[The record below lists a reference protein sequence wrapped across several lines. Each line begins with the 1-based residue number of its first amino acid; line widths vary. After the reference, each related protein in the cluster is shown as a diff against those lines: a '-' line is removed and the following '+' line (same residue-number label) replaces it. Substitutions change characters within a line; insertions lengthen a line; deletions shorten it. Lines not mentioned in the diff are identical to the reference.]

1 MELMNKNLTSKHRKI
16 FAVIAAAFLIFAL
29 SGCNR
34 KNGGNKKPV
43 VLCSTFPLYDWA
55 RNILN
60 GSDFFDLQLLN
71 TKGTDMHSFQPSVSD
86 MARISSADFLFYV
99 GGESE
104 EWIKDA
110 LSERKNQN
118 QISLSF
124 IDCLGQE
131 LMFESSEGI
140 LGEVEEEEEI
150 PAYDEHIWLS
160 LKKADKCAAFMAI
173 TFSASDEENAE
184 LYAKNYSAYNGEL
197 LKLDDEFKSVFGNE
211 SVLLFADRFPFLY
224 FADDYNLTT
233 YAAFPGCSA
242 ETEASF
248 RTVIG
253 LADKVK
259 ENNLQTIFVLENSSS
274 KMADQIIKTAG
285 TETKIKVLNSL
296 QGISMNDIKNGATY
310 IGLMEENLE
319 VLRGSY

>member
-1 MELMNKNLTSKHRKI
+1 MDFMNKNRKI
-16 FAVIAAAFLIFAL
+16 FTVIVAAFLVFAF
-29 SGCNR
+29 SGCSK
-34 KNGGNKKPV
+34 KNGGSKKPV
-43 VLCSTFPLYDWA
+43 VLCSTFPIYDWA
-55 RNILN
+55 RNILK
-60 GSDFFDLQLLN
+60 GSDFFELQLLN
-71 TKGTDMHSFQPSVSD
+71 TKGTDMHSFQPSISD
-86 MARISSADFLFYV
+86 MARISSADFLIYV

-118 QISLSF
+118 QISLSL

-131 LMFESSEGI
+131 LMLESSEGI
-140 LGEVEEEEEI
+140 LGEVEEEEDEE

-160 LKKADKCAAFMAI
+160 LKKAGECTAFMAFI
-173 TFSASDEENAE
+173 FSTSDEEHAE
-184 LYAKNYSAYNGEL
+184 LYTENYEAYTEEL
-197 LKLDDEFKSVFGNE
+197 LKLDNEFKSVLGNE

-224 FADDYNLTT
+224 FAHDYNLTT

-248 RTVIG
+248 RTVIE

-259 ENNLQTIFVLENSSS
+259 ENNLQTVYVLENSSS
-274 KMADQIIKTAG
+274 KMAEQIIKTAG

-296 QGISMNDIKNGATY
+296 QSITMNDIKNGATY

-319 VLRGSY
+319 VLRGSN

>member
-1 MELMNKNLTSKHRKI
+1 MNKKI
-16 FAVIAAAFLIFAL
+16 CTVIFAAFLIFVF
-29 SGCNR
+29 SGCSK
-34 KNGGNKKPV
+34 KNGENKKPV
-43 VLCSTFPLYDWA
+43 VLCSTFPVYDWA
-55 RNILN
+55 RNII
-60 GSDFFDLQLLN
+60 GESDSFDLQLLN

-86 MARISSADFLFYV
+86 MARISSADFLFYI

-104 EWIKDA
+104 VWIKDA

-118 QISLSF
+118 QISLSL

-140 LGEVEEEEEI
+140 LEDSEEEEEDSV
-150 PAYDEHIWLS
+150 YDEHIWLS
-160 LKKADKCAAFMAI
+160 LKKAGECSAYMAF
-173 TFSASDEENAE
+173 TFAASDEEHAE
-184 LYAKNYSAYNGEL
+184 LYAKKYETYVEEL
-197 LKLDDEFKSVFGNE
+197 LKLDEEFKFALKDGP
-211 SVLLFADRFPFLY
+211 VLLFADRFPFLY
-224 FADDYNLTT
+224 FAHDYNLTT

-259 ENNLQTIFVLENSSS
+259 ENNLQTVFILENSSS

-285 TETKIKVLNSL
+285 TETEVKVLNSL
-296 QGISMNDIKNGATY
+296 QGISMDDIKSGATY
-310 IGLMEENLE
+310 IGLMKKNLE
-319 VLRGSY
+319 VLRGLN